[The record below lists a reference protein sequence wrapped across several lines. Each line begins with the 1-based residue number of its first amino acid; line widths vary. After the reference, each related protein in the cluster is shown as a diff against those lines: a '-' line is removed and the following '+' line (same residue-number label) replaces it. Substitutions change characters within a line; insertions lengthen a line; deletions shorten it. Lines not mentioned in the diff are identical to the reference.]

1 MTTTSFVIPEQTRS
15 AVSITS
21 DRISG
26 LLRQSS
32 NLAQWWVDLTE
43 QLDDLSMRLLGEV
56 DTMWRGLREQL
67 TQDAPHLSAQV
78 RRIDNEQEEI
88 EEELL
93 RVRIL
98 VGSAAG
104 ESAQL
109 PEVTAA
115 VNDLIDRVSGFDEWT
130 TKLLYDAYENDL
142 GGEAA

>member
-88 EEELL
+88 EGLDVAEHGVPAYGL
-93 RVRIL
+93 
-98 VGSAAG
+98 
-104 ESAQL
+104 ESA
-109 PEVTAA
+109 E
-115 VNDLIDRVSGFDEWT
+115 I
-130 TKLLYDAYENDL
+130 
-142 GGEAA
+142 